1 MIFMHTKKWRVV
13 YELIKETFKEFNDD
27 HAIYFSA
34 SLSFF
39 TIFSL
44 PPIIIIVIAIA
55 GTLLGKDH
63 VSHEIYNQIS
73 SLSGHESASQ
83 IQEMV
88 QQASQSQSS
97 FFAKTLGVLTLIFA
111 STGVFVAIQNALN
124 VIWGVKPK
132 PKINIL
138 KLIRDRI
145 LSFAL
150 IISISF
156 LLLVSLVIHAGL
168 VALLKFLNFEFATI
182 LVLQIVNFIIPLA
195 VITFLFALIFK
206 FLPDAKVHWKDVGIG
221 AFVTALLFTGGKF
234 LIGLY
239 LGQSDFGSAY
249 GAAGT
254 IIIILTWI
262 FCSSIILFW
271 GAEFTQVYACK
282 FGVKIEPA
290 DYAVTIETKTIESP
304 ELKNKKKT

>member
-1 MIFMHTKKWRVV
+1 MKTIKWRDI
-13 YELIKETFKEFNDD
+13 YNLIKDTFKEFNDD
-27 HAIYFSA
+27 NALYFSA

-63 VSHEIYNQIS
+63 VSGEIYNQIS
-73 SLSGHESASQ
+73 TLSGPESARQ

-156 LLLVSLVIHAGL
+156 LLLVSLIIHAGL
-168 VALLKFLNFEFATI
+168 VALLKFLDFEFATI
-182 LVLQIVNFIIPLA
+182 LMLQIINFVIPLA
-195 VITFLFALIFK
+195 VITFLFAMIFK

-239 LGQSDFGSAY
+239 LGQSDVGSAY

-282 FGVKIEPA
+282 YGVKIEPA
-290 DYAVTIETKTIESP
+290 DYAVTIETKIIESP
-304 ELKNKKKT
+304 DLKNKEKT